1 MTHLERVVGTRC
13 PGNTTN
19 TTTWKGAGGEKEK
32 TIISVCDEGTSKE
45 PRRNLEKTS
54 KKPRRNLEG
63 TSKEPLEKQCGLTTG
78 NNSTF
83 ELAPLE
89 PTSRTWHTTLF
100 CAGGKKEDVAVLAVL
115 CSPWTPASPLHPPL
129 APLARA
135 CLNGLRCLST
145 ICRDSRI
152 PATQSHTRR
161 GCPVPTNA

>member
-32 TIISVCDEGTSKE
+32 TIISVCDEGI
-45 PRRNLEKTS
+45 
-54 KKPRRNLEG
+54 
-63 TSKEPLEKQCGLTTG
+63 SKEPLEKQCGLTTG